1 MFVISLHKSLK
12 IFLMM
17 NPKYIILLSY
27 VCLTHFSSLM
37 FSHASTES
45 WYIRSR
51 KGVAANVA
59 ASASSKTQPVPI
71 STQLTTSGR
80 TSTFSYD
87 EPQFTI
93 SDSNLRSGSFT
104 AEEKLVAQ
112 LLNRGSLTVRP
123 NGYMNQS
130 TNPVHV
136 NITYNVV
143 QILGFSQSEE
153 TLSISGWFTMRWTD
167 PRLTWDPEEFS
178 EIQEVSLPTTNL
190 WIPDVGVMNGKAS
203 TDFDFSAGVR
213 GRVTVSN
220 DGSVTWLHGAVLD
233 VTCPLDVSFFPFDY
247 QTCFLILVPWQSGEQ
262 QLLLQPFTHGSAV
275 DNSYLPNSN
284 VSEWEIQSV
293 HFVRKKYRSDM
304 NVTYQYVSIAI
315 HLKRQPLYFIV
326 LVLVPFSML
335 SALACLIFTLDDTGD
350 RLSVAL
356 SLVLSMTMYVVIV
369 STNAPR
375 SMRTLPVLGIFLLD
389 QLGLL
394 SIATILAVMNNKLYQ
409 STELLTW
416 QDFIYA
422 ISGTGQGKRRNSEPY
437 SEHLYVNRHMH
448 ENHNYNDRYKTPRN
462 NTNRQEP
469 KYKSSL
475 QQTDQLIEKSIS
487 RQQYYFK
494 KYCKPVK
501 LLSRKSNKTVNNNS
515 NSNCGK
521 INNQSNRYFPIHPD
535 SGHFINHCDSEVILN
550 ATNFTSDVKYRPID
564 PDSDSPIGQVNK
576 ISRPKFLESANSN
589 IIHNINAFK
598 NSKTEINNS
607 TISDKQDIMK
617 CHEYKM
623 IHPRLRNSDFSNKSH
638 FIKNK
643 PKGSVSERSPWR
655 EHLPMSYDQ
664 IMKQKYPMKPSYQY
678 AAPSV
683 TESSPSDDENDDV
696 NSDTDDV
703 DSDTSERIFRTTVTA
718 TAAAAL
724 AATRVIASD
733 YGVTD
738 LNPSQTKMYG
748 AKSNLN
754 TNKNASGFYETAKS
768 RKHIRSDLPIK
779 TVEEFD
785 HIDSKLAAQAA
796 INAAFEAAAQ
806 TYQLS
811 KEYTRHQNPHHSYHF
826 PSSKCGKRHKQS
838 LLINNSY
845 NDHTDYLTELN
856 SYPYRKLAS
865 RLDCIQMITYLF
877 LSTINAIACL
887 ILMPKYSQD
896 SNPPAHLIS

>member
-1 MFVISLHKSLK
+1 
-12 IFLMM
+12 MM
-17 NPKYIILLSY
+17 DPKYIILLSF
-27 VCLTHFSSLM
+27 VCSAPFNGLM

-45 WYIRSR
+45 RFIRTR

-71 STQLTTSGR
+71 STQSTTSNR
-80 TSTFSYD
+80 VSTFSYD
-87 EPQFTI
+87 EPLFTI
-93 SDSNLRSGSFT
+93 SDSNLWSGSFT

-143 QILGFSQSEE
+143 QILGF
-153 TLSISGWFTMRWTD
+153 RWTD
-167 PRLTWDPEEFS
+167 PRLTWDPEEFAQ
-178 EIQEVSLPTTNL
+178 IQEVSLPTTNL

-315 HLKRQPLYFIV
+315 HLKRQPLYFVV

-409 STELLTW
+409 STELLSW

-422 ISGTGQGKRRNSEPY
+422 ISGTGQGKRRGSEPY
-437 SEHLYVNRHMH
+437 SEHVYINKHIH
-448 ENHNYNDRYKTPRN
+448 DNHHYNDRTKTLRS
-462 NTNRQEP
+462 NTDKQEP

-475 QQTDQLIEKSIS
+475 QQTNQSLEKSTS
-487 RQQYYFK
+487 RQQNYFK

-501 LLSRKSNKTVNNNS
+501 LLTRKSSKTLNHNNNNNNG
-515 NSNCGK
+515 NSICSKN
-521 INNQSNRYFPIHPD
+521 NNQSNRYFSTHPE
-535 SGHFINHCDSEVILN
+535 SGHCINYCDSEVILN
-550 ATNFTSDVKYRPID
+550 ETDFISDVKFRPID
-564 PDSDSPIGQVNK
+564 PDSDSPIGQVSKASKPTFMDTTNP
-576 ISRPKFLESANSN
+576 S

-598 NSKTEINNS
+598 INNADNNNS
-607 TISDKQDIMK
+607 NISVKQDITK
-617 CHEYKM
+617 CHDYRM
-623 IHPRLRNSDFSNKSH
+623 LHSRLHNSEFFNDSSH
-638 FIKNK
+638 IMKNR
-643 PKGSVSERSPWR
+643 PKGGALERSPWK

-664 IMKQKYPMKPSYQY
+664 IMKRKYPMKSVYRY
-678 AAPSV
+678 ATSA
-683 TESSPSDDENDDV
+683 TESSSSDNEEDDDI
-696 NSDTDDV
+696 NSDTDEV
-703 DSDTSERIFRTTVTA
+703 HSDASERIFRTTVTA

-724 AATRVIASD
+724 AATRVIASG
-733 YGVTD
+733 YSVTNQNSYQ
-738 LNPSQTKMYG
+738 LKLCG
-748 AKSNLN
+748 AKSNPN
-754 TNKNASGFYETAKS
+754 ANKSAFLHTSGICEATKS
-768 RKHIRSDLPIK
+768 RKHTRSALPIK
-779 TVEEFD
+779 TDEEHD
-785 HIDSKLAAQAA
+785 RMNSKLAAQAA

-811 KEYTRHQNPHHSYHF
+811 KKYTRYHNHRHSYHF
-826 PSSKCGKRHKQS
+826 SSSKCKKRHKQS
-838 LLINNSY
+838 LLNNNNGS
-845 NDHTDYLTELN
+845 HSHIDYLTELN
-856 SYPYRKLAS
+856 PYPYRKLAS

>member
-1 MFVISLHKSLK
+1 
-12 IFLMM
+12 
-17 NPKYIILLSY
+17 
-27 VCLTHFSSLM
+27 
-37 FSHASTES
+37 
-45 WYIRSR
+45 
-51 KGVAANVA
+51 
-59 ASASSKTQPVPI
+59 
-71 STQLTTSGR
+71 
-80 TSTFSYD
+80 
-87 EPQFTI
+87 
-93 SDSNLRSGSFT
+93 
-104 AEEKLVAQ
+104 
-112 LLNRGSLTVRP
+112 
-123 NGYMNQS
+123 MNQS

-167 PRLTWDPEEFS
+167 PRLTWNPEEFS

-213 GRVTVSN
+213 GRVTVNN

-409 STELLTW
+409 SKELISW

-422 ISGTGQGKRRNSEPY
+422 ISGTGQGKRRGSEPY
-437 SEHLYVNRHMH
+437 SDHLYINRHTH
-448 ENHNYNDRYKTPRN
+448 YNHNYNDRNKSSHCN
-462 NTNRQEP
+462 INRQEP
-469 KYKSSL
+469 EYKLSL
-475 QQTDQLIEKSIS
+475 QQANQLLEKSTT
-487 RQQYYFK
+487 QQQNYFK
-494 KYCKPVK
+494 KYCRPVK
-501 LLSRKSNKTVNNNS
+501 LLSRKSSKTNNNS
-515 NSNCGK
+515 SGGKSK
-521 INNQSNRYFPIHPD
+521 INSNRYFPIHHEG
-535 SGHFINHCDSEVILN
+535 GHFMDYYDSEIILN
-550 ATNFTSDVKYRPID
+550 ATNFPSDGKFRPVD
-564 PDSDSPIGQVNK
+564 PDSDSPIVQVHK
-576 ISRPKFLESANSN
+576 TARPTFITTTNPN
-589 IIHNINAFK
+589 IIHNINAF
-598 NSKTEINNS
+598 NNNNIDIS
-607 TISDKQDIMK
+607 NGSNSDKHDIIK
-617 CHEYKM
+617 HHDCKM
-623 IHPRLRNSDFSNKSH
+623 NHSRIHDSGLLNKSCH
-638 FIKNK
+638 LSKGK
-643 PKGSVSERSPWR
+643 PKGSTSERSPWR
-655 EHLPMSYDQ
+655 EHLPMSYTQ
-664 IMKQKYPMKPSYQY
+664 IIKQKYPIKSTYKHSTPSE
-678 AAPSV
+678 
-683 TESSPSDDENDDV
+683 TESSPSDGDEDD
-696 NSDTDDV
+696 NINGDV
-703 DSDTSERIFRTTVTA
+703 EELNSDTSERIFQTTVTA

-724 AATRVIASD
+724 AATRVIASS
-733 YGVTD
+733 YGVRNQN
-738 LNPSQTKMYG
+738 LSRLKPYGIKPS
-748 AKSNLN
+748 LN
-754 TNKNASGFYETAKS
+754 TNKNTSLHTSGFCDATKS
-768 RKHIRSDLPIK
+768 KRYAESALLINRD
-779 TVEEFD
+779 EEYD
-785 HIDSKLAAQAA
+785 RINTKVAAQAA

-811 KEYTRHQNPHHSYHF
+811 KENARHRSRCHFDYF
-826 PSSKCGKRHKQS
+826 PSSQCRKCHNQS
-838 LLINNSY
+838 LLNNIS
-845 NDHTDYLTELN
+845 NNHQSDYSNEL
-856 SYPYRKLAS
+856 SPYPYRKLAS

>member
-1 MFVISLHKSLK
+1 MSAQV
-12 IFLMM
+12 
-17 NPKYIILLSY
+17 
-27 VCLTHFSSLM
+27 TTSS
-37 FSHASTES
+37 
-45 WYIRSR
+45 R
-51 KGVAANVA
+51 
-59 ASASSKTQPVPI
+59 VPI
-71 STQLTTSGR
+71 S
-80 TSTFSYD
+80 SYD
-87 EPQFTI
+87 EPPRTI
-93 SDSNLRSGSFT
+93 SDSNLWSGSFT

-123 NGYMNQS
+123 NGHMNQS

-136 NITYNVV
+136 DITYNVV
-143 QILGFSQSEE
+143 QILGFSQAEE

-167 PRLTWDPEEFS
+167 PRLTWSPEEFS
-178 EIQEVSLPTTNL
+178 DIQEVSLPTTNL

-213 GRVTVSN
+213 GRVTVN
-220 DGSVTWLHGAVLD
+220 KEGSITWLHGAVLD

-293 HFVRKKYRSDM
+293 HFVRKKYRSDL

-409 STELLTW
+409 STELVDW

-422 ISGTGQGKRRNSEPY
+422 ISGTGQGKRRTSDQYPEN
-437 SEHLYVNRHMH
+437 LYVDRHIDD
-448 ENHNYNDRYKTPRN
+448 NHNDNNGRN
-462 NTNRQEP
+462 ESSRSNMSKQEP
-469 KYKSSL
+469 KCKTSSQHSDHL
-475 QQTDQLIEKSIS
+475 FGKNPS
-487 RQQYYFK
+487 RHHNYLG
-494 KYCKPVK
+494 KYCKPVQ
-501 LLSRKSNKTVNNNS
+501 LLSRKNNTDATSNNNHDK
-515 NSNCGK
+515 NRHY
-521 INNQSNRYFPIHPD
+521 INRYFPMYHGGGQFMD
-535 SGHFINHCDSEVILN
+535 YCDSELFLN
-550 ATNFTSDVKYRPID
+550 PTNLTSDTRFRAAD
-564 PDSDSPIGQVNK
+564 GDSDSPIGQARNAK
-576 ISRPKFLESANSN
+576 RHLSSNTTNPN
-589 IIHNINAFK
+589 IIHNIN
-598 NSKTEINNS
+598 TINNKNQN
-607 TISDKQDIMK
+607 DNDNNGRQKQDVLRQ
-617 CHEYKM
+617 HDYK
-623 IHPRLRNSDFSNKSH
+623 IVHSKFRDNDLLNKSFH
-638 FIKNK
+638 AIRNK
-643 PKGSVSERSPWR
+643 HKTNTSERSPWM
-655 EHLPMSYDQ
+655 EHLPLSSEQITKQSYLSTPPY
-664 IMKQKYPMKPSYQY
+664 KYSSPSI
-678 AAPSV
+678 
-683 TESSPSDDENDDV
+683 TESSSSEEDIDDDNDENDDDGDCGDL
-696 NSDTDDV
+696 NSDN
-703 DSDTSERIFRTTVTA
+703 SERIFRTTVTA

-724 AATRVIASD
+724 AATHVLAS
-733 YGVTD
+733 
-738 LNPSQTKMYG
+738 SYG
-748 AKSNLN
+748 ATNQNLSHLRTCGGKLNAN
-754 TNKNASGFYETAKS
+754 TNKNIPIDTPNISELSKS
-768 RKHIRSDLPIK
+768 RKYSGSALPVK
-779 TVEEFD
+779 RD
-785 HIDSKLAAQAA
+785 HDHLKSKLAARAA

-806 TYQLS
+806 TYNISKQQVKRHHESSYFYTSKCRKHYAKRLS
-811 KEYTRHQNPHHSYHF
+811 KCNITNHYSDHSNE
-826 PSSKCGKRHKQS
+826 P
-838 LLINNSY
+838 NV
-845 NDHTDYLTELN
+845 
-856 SYPYRKLAS
+856 YPYRKLAS